1 MFSFYHQAAQESI
14 TQNGYYSENEIVEN
28 FFIELSP
35 PEK

>member
-14 TQNGYYSENEIVEN
+14 AQNGYYSEKLIAEN
-28 FFIELSP
+28 FFIELFP